1 MNWRTSSHSA
11 ANGACVEVGGWRTS
25 AYSGTGNCVEV
36 AGWRASS
43 FCDGGQCVEV
53 GSGSAVVGV
62 RDTKQNGAG
71 PVLAFP
77 AAAWRAFTASLV
89 RDKADTFC

>member
-1 MNWRTSSHSA
+1 MGGVNWRTSSHSGY
-11 ANGACVEVGGWRTS
+11 N
-25 AYSGTGNCVEV
+25 GNCVEV

-77 AAAWRAFTASLV
+77 AAAWQAFTASLV